1 MPRVTVLQAVGGHWR
16 TKCKEASDVDP
27 RTSSKPKGKVAGS
40 SGSSRQKFGQI
51 CAVE

>member
-1 MPRVTVLQAVGGHWR
+1 MPRETVLQAVGGHWR

-40 SGSSRQKFGQI
+40 SGRSRQKSGQI
-51 CAVE
+51 RAVE